1 MATKA
6 ITIKGAKR
14 TEFGKGAAR
23 RARRAGLIPVVVY
36 SQHLDAPIHATVDRI
51 EFTAIVRNHG
61 TNAIV
66 NLNVDGEEQLTI
78 IKHVDQNP
86 LTFNID
92 HVDLFAISRGEKVEV
107 EIPVVHTGE
116 PQPGTLTYQDADTIL
131 VEADVLS
138 IPEEIEINVE
148 GLEYGTQILAKDVP
162 MPANCSLLA
171 DEETLIISIV
181 YPETE
186 EDTEDENESDTE
198 GDAEATD
205 EESSEEQKASADE

>member
-6 ITIKGAKR
+6 IALEGATR

-36 SQHLDAPIHATVDRI
+36 AKDLEAPIHATVDRL

-61 TNAIV
+61 LNAIV
-66 NLNVDGEEQLTI
+66 NLSVDGEEQLTI

-107 EIPVVHTGE
+107 EIPIVHTGE
-116 PQPGTLTYQDADTIL
+116 PAAGTLVYQDTDTIL

-138 IPEEIEINVE
+138 IPEEIEIDVE

-162 MPANCSLLA
+162 MPANCSLVA
-171 DEETLIISIV
+171 EDDQLIISIV
-181 YPETE
+181 SPETE
-186 EDTEDENESDTE
+186 EDAEPDTEEDAETEASEDESDDNED
-198 GDAEATD
+198 
-205 EESSEEQKASADE
+205 ADEKE